1 MAVKVIS
8 PDQVEVK
15 HLPGR
20 DLSWFACDKTIGTEQ
35 LSIALMDCPAHSVV
49 KPLHAHKDVEEIILI
64 LAGEGE
70 AYVDGETAFFK
81 AGDAVLFPP
90 NSKHQVRNTGSTS
103 LKTASIFADKYG
115 PDSYIEYDENMFEKY
130 ELNGEI

>member
-64 LAGEGE
+64 LSGEGE

-81 AGDAVLFPP
+81 EGDAVLFPA
-90 NSKHQVRNTGSTS
+90 NSKHQVRNTGDKP
-103 LKTASIFADKYG
+103 LKTASIFACKYG
-115 PDSYIEYDENMFEKY
+115 PDSYIEFDESVFE
-130 ELNGEI
+130 E